1 MDEKLKW
8 ILDRADGAINLNN
21 LHEDDYAGAYW
32 VALCDI
38 RDYVEDVLT
47 KND

>member
-1 MDEKLKW
+1 MEDKLKW
-8 ILDRADGAINLNN
+8 ILERADGAMNLSNM
-21 LHEDDYAGAYW
+21 HDDEYAQAYW